1 MKRAVVA
8 PIALGVLLMAGW
20 AVLAGPG
27 TVLLPTPAQV
37 VTSLVANLAEASF
50 WGYLGITV
58 LEALGGVLLG
68 VLVAMPLAVLIH
80 WSEWVSAAVNPFLGA
95 TQAIPAIAV
104 APLLVLWIGYGLLP
118 VILLCA
124 LIVFFP
130 ILISAVVGLRQV
142 DADVVDA
149 GRMDGATTWQLLIQI
164 ELPMALPSILGGLRN
179 GVSLAVTG
187 AIVGE
192 MVMGGNGLGSV
203 LTVQRGNVDTAGM
216 VATIIVLAAIASTG
230 YAIVLGAER
239 NSSAVNSLLS
249 NRSESS
255 R

>member
-1 MKRAVVA
+1 MKRAAIA
-8 PIALGVLLMAGW
+8 PILLGVLLVAGW

-27 TVLLPTPAQV
+27 TILLPTPARV
-37 VTSLVANLAEASF
+37 VASLVASLVDPGF
-50 WGYLGITV
+50 WGYVAVTV
-58 LEALGGVLLG
+58 VEALGGVLLG
-68 VLVAMPLAVLIH
+68 VAVALPLAVLIH

-95 TQAIPAIAV
+95 TQAIPAIAL
-104 APLLVLWIGYGLLP
+104 APLLVLWIGYGLVP

-130 ILISAVVGLRQV
+130 ILISAVVGLRHV
-142 DADVVDA
+142 DAEVVDA
-149 GRMDGATTWQLLIQI
+149 GRMDGATAWQLLVHI

-192 MVMGGNGLGSV
+192 MVMGGTGLGTV

-216 VATIIVLAAIASTG
+216 IATIVVLAAIASAAYG
-230 YAIVLGAER
+230 VVLYAER
-239 NSSAVNSLLS
+239 HSRIVNSLRP

-255 R
+255 